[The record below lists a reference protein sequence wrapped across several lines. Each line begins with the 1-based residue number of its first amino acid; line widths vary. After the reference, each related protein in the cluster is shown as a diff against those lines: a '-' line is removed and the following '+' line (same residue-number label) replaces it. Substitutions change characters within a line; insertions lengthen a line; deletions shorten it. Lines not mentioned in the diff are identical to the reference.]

1 MSAGMKRPKEQA
13 VKQKI
18 VGVAGPARVTSSP
31 KTPPMGAARVTS
43 APKTPPRA
51 TTMAAPRAAVA
62 PRQTFARKVATRVLN
77 GGRSRNR

>member
-1 MSAGMKRPKEQA
+1 MMSRSGFPKQMSAGMKRPKEQA

-31 KTPPMGAARVTS
+31 KT
-43 APKTPPRA
+43 